1 MSKKLIN
8 LKINMKKTVI
18 VICALLITFSITA
31 QKTNVKNLEERILEL
46 EHKAFSLIPGTIYKY
61 GR

>member
-1 MSKKLIN
+1 
-8 LKINMKKTVI
+8 MKKTVI

-31 QKTNVKNLEERILEL
+31 QTTNVKNLEERILEL